1 MATAQ
6 EAQELSAKP
15 AGLRPLLAPLATS
28 ADKSDG
34 AGSPMD
40 ASLQGQHST
49 VTAIAFSA
57 QAQHSPSVGQ
67 LGDRS
72 SAAPG
77 FQKRS
82 EEPADEH
89 VPDPV
94 TTTCSLATAAGAQAP
109 AQQQALRRSSRERRR
124 AHPAWRDE
132 DPAPGSP
139 LSAAAGAAAAATA
152 AAPAASGLASSQQDF
167 SGLLLLIETAAAL
180 SGDAEADS
188 AAPADVTR
196 QDSSNAAAAEPAP
209 AGELH
214 QEQLQPPQLQQLLPG
229 CPEAHPT
236 SLQDAGPYDA
246 ATSMAALA
254 IRTLRHSEHDPA
266 EAAALPAALPRA
278 RPRKPDRSGIAAAV
292 AAASSDL
299 AGGGSSFLEMLS
311 AAALGVPGGFPASH
325 AKQRKYTKL
334 GEGDRSDSPAG
345 RSRMPSSK
353 KAAAAAAGAA
363 GAPPAAGSNAAR
375 RSAAAAAAATG
386 AGLQVAPADGTGS
399 LPNLKP
405 RGQGRWQVFLC
416 AQGLKYL
423 YVGQYE
429 NLPDA
434 KHARDLAVLAVHGP
448 KLVPTL
454 EPVSNYS
461 EGDIAA
467 VRAQMAEKPAARAV
481 MVANGLWPPE
491 GMQGEAALHQPQQ
504 PRSRRLPGL
513 QHTLQMIREEHKER
527 MQQQQ
532 QQQLQLGERKGSS
545 SSCSSQAGAAS
556 SGSCGEPPLLHAHG
570 SKQGT
575 GRSRAGL
582 QAAAEA
588 AAAAA
593 AAGSGR
599 AAIRASSRAP
609 AEPADAAVP
618 VKEEAD
624 AAAAAAEAVAEAPAA
639 VTFESQLA
647 ELVALAAAAEA
658 AAQPAAAA
666 AEYEPAVTEDAAAA
680 AAAPRPSRAT
690 TPKLSAGRMART
702 SSGGVSSS
710 TPGVAASLQHYHA
723 RATANPTGTTGIR
736 EHKGVFEVFLATP
749 PFKYLYVGR
758 ANSLYEARRMK
769 ATAMMAIYGSM
780 LAVEQFGAE
789 PHAVTEEDVRY
800 MAVKLS
806 AKPAALA
813 AMRQYGTD
821 ALLTAAEAEAAAAAQ
836 RRAGPAAQ
844 QQLAQVQLQ
853 LQVQAQQAAA
863 AAAAAERLECYGP
876 AEALRRP
883 SRRQQRQHEQQQHVS
898 DVLAAAA
905 ERLED
910 AEAGLLPGSLPA
922 SNAAAMEIA
931 AAAAKAQASIG
942 GHRRSSRKR
951 SAAAAFRLEQALL
964 AAADEA
970 EGPAASGQESD
981 ATTGGLHMAAGAAA
995 QDESLPAAKRAAS
1008 RDPSMQAAEQQQQ
1021 QQQQLAAFDLHAE
1034 AVAAYAAAAAAAAA
1048 GEGDIDM
1055 ADASLLALPAAD
1067 PAAAAAAVAPF
1078 AEPSSSSR
1086 TSADGEACVSICT
1099 RRSMIAKDG
1108 RLGSH
1113 STGRLGVRTHKGGYE
1128 AFIAT
1133 PPFKYLYVGLYRT
1146 VQAAVQAR
1154 DTAMLV
1160 VYGKEAA
1167 AALGVSADSL
1177 ASITNGAIQEMA
1189 ARLAKKPQ
1197 AVQAMQQYGT
1207 AHLLAGMGA
1216 GAGSSG
1222 GGSSSEVALQQLA
1235 AAAVAEELG
1244 AGCMAADAAGC
1255 AAAAAEMEEQQQQQ
1269 RELAALQLEI
1279 AAMQQLAAQQGA
1291 GVWLPGAVEDGAA
1304 IAY

>member
-1 MATAQ
+1 
-6 EAQELSAKP
+6 
-15 AGLRPLLAPLATS
+15 
-28 ADKSDG
+28 
-34 AGSPMD
+34 
-40 ASLQGQHST
+40 
-49 VTAIAFSA
+49 
-57 QAQHSPSVGQ
+57 
-67 LGDRS
+67 
-72 SAAPG
+72 
-77 FQKRS
+77 
-82 EEPADEH
+82 
-89 VPDPV
+89 
-94 TTTCSLATAAGAQAP
+94 
-109 AQQQALRRSSRERRR
+109 
-124 AHPAWRDE
+124 
-132 DPAPGSP
+132 
-139 LSAAAGAAAAATA
+139 
-152 AAPAASGLASSQQDF
+152 
-167 SGLLLLIETAAAL
+167 
-180 SGDAEADS
+180 
-188 AAPADVTR
+188 
-196 QDSSNAAAAEPAP
+196 
-209 AGELH
+209 
-214 QEQLQPPQLQQLLPG
+214 
-229 CPEAHPT
+229 
-236 SLQDAGPYDA
+236 
-246 ATSMAALA
+246 
-254 IRTLRHSEHDPA
+254 
-266 EAAALPAALPRA
+266 
-278 RPRKPDRSGIAAAV
+278 
-292 AAASSDL
+292 
-299 AGGGSSFLEMLS
+299 
-311 AAALGVPGGFPASH
+311 
-325 AKQRKYTKL
+325 
-334 GEGDRSDSPAG
+334 
-345 RSRMPSSK
+345 MPSSK

-491 GMQGEAALHQPQQ
+491 GMAGDAALHQPQQ

-532 QQQLQLGERKGSS
+532 QQQQQLQL
-545 SSCSSQAGAAS
+545 
-556 SGSCGEPPLLHAHG
+556 
-570 SKQGT
+570 
-575 GRSRAGL
+575 
-582 QAAAEA
+582 
-588 AAAAA
+588 
-593 AAGSGR
+593 
-599 AAIRASSRAP
+599 
-609 AEPADAAVP
+609 
-618 VKEEAD
+618 
-624 AAAAAAEAVAEAPAA
+624 
-639 VTFESQLA
+639 
-647 ELVALAAAAEA
+647 
-658 AAQPAAAA
+658 
-666 AEYEPAVTEDAAAA
+666 
-680 AAAPRPSRAT
+680 
-690 TPKLSAGRMART
+690 
-702 SSGGVSSS
+702 
-710 TPGVAASLQHYHA
+710 
-723 RATANPTGTTGIR
+723 ANPTGTTGIR

-863 AAAAAERLECYGP
+863 AAAAA
-876 AEALRRP
+876 AE
-883 SRRQQRQHEQQQHVS
+883 H
-898 DVLAAAA
+898 
-905 ERLED
+905 
-910 AEAGLLPGSLPA
+910 
-922 SNAAAMEIA
+922 
-931 AAAAKAQASIG
+931 
-942 GHRRSSRKR
+942 
-951 SAAAAFRLEQALL
+951 
-964 AAADEA
+964 
-970 EGPAASGQESD
+970 
-981 ATTGGLHMAAGAAA
+981 
-995 QDESLPAAKRAAS
+995 
-1008 RDPSMQAAEQQQQ
+1008 
-1021 QQQQLAAFDLHAE
+1021 
-1034 AVAAYAAAAAAAAA
+1034 YAA
-1048 GEGDIDM
+1048 
-1055 ADASLLALPAAD
+1055 
-1067 PAAAAAAVAPF
+1067 AAAAAAVAPF

-1167 AALGVSADSL
+1167 AALGVPEA
-1177 ASITNGAIQEMA
+1177 G
-1189 ARLAKKPQ
+1189 KG
-1197 AVQAMQQYGT
+1197 GT
-1207 AHLLAGMGA
+1207 PSSGCLQMRQR
-1216 GAGSSG
+1216 GSS
-1222 GGSSSEVALQQLA
+1222 V
-1235 AAAVAEELG
+1235 LG
-1244 AGCMAADAAGC
+1244 
-1255 AAAAAEMEEQQQQQ
+1255 
-1269 RELAALQLEI
+1269 
-1279 AAMQQLAAQQGA
+1279 
-1291 GVWLPGAVEDGAA
+1291 
-1304 IAY
+1304 